1 MAESELQIKRRKE
14 IFEAARQI
22 FSSVGFHKADMNEIA
37 KRANIA
43 KGTVYL
49 YFPSKKDLF
58 IDLISNGLDYLTHE
72 IENEIQHIE
81 DPIERFK
88 TSVATYMTFFKDNQ
102 SLYRILLHPDKEIK
116 DDIEKTWQN
125 YTLSKIPAVTET
137 LEEGIKLGKL
147 RKIDSQTVSYMILG
161 MIDQVLYQWMSDP
174 ELESMEK
181 KIDIVID
188 VLFNGINK

>member
-14 IFEAARQI
+14 IFEAAQQI

-37 KRANIA
+37 KKANIA

-58 IDLISNGLDYLTHE
+58 INLISKGLDTLTHE
-72 IENEIQHIE
+72 IESEIQHID

-88 TSVATYMTFFKDNQ
+88 KSVATYMTFFKNNQ

-116 DDIEKTWQN
+116 EDIEKTWQN
-125 YTLSKIPAVTET
+125 YTLSKIPAVIET
-137 LEEGIKLGKL
+137 LDEGIKLGKL

-161 MIDQVLYQWMSDP
+161 MIDHVLYQWMLDP
-174 ELESMEK
+174 ELEPMQK
-181 KIDIVID
+181 NIDVVVD
-188 VLFNGINK
+188 VLFNGIKI